1 MTTGTLDSKR
11 SSSIELLKIVA
22 IVLIVLNHTVMT
34 IAKVDAVNYFPDGI
48 SNTIDLRLA
57 TCRLDYLVL
66 IVMRHFGAI
75 GNSIFLIPSVWFL
88 SQNSSTKTEKAV
100 NLVIDTWLLSVL
112 ILASIS
118 LWGGV
123 KLHYTDIVKSFLPM
137 TFKNNWYVTAYLL
150 LYLVHGVLNSVI
162 EIVSKKQHFTIC
174 AMLSILYMGFGT
186 ISTSFFYYTHLMYFV
201 TVYFVVSYIRR
212 YASEYIQ
219 DKNIAKKILMIG
231 FIGLLILIV
240 ATDFVGLHL
249 NLFRNKMWFWA
260 KTSNPFTFL
269 IALGSFGLALSKD
282 YSNKGINYISGL
294 SLFIYLIHENL
305 LVRSIVRPKMWML
318 LTDII
323 QINVVCQEL
332 IFALIVFAISLG
344 LAAVY
349 NLCFRKICKIASR
362 VISRNIESITDDVFE
377 FINARTLR

>member
-123 KLHYTDIVKSFLPM
+123 
-137 TFKNNWYVTAYLL
+137 
-150 LYLVHGVLNSVI
+150 
-162 EIVSKKQHFTIC
+162 
-174 AMLSILYMGFGT
+174 
-186 ISTSFFYYTHLMYFV
+186 
-201 TVYFVVSYIRR
+201 
-212 YASEYIQ
+212 
-219 DKNIAKKILMIG
+219 
-231 FIGLLILIV
+231 
-240 ATDFVGLHL
+240 
-249 NLFRNKMWFWA
+249 
-260 KTSNPFTFL
+260 
-269 IALGSFGLALSKD
+269 
-282 YSNKGINYISGL
+282 
-294 SLFIYLIHENL
+294 
-305 LVRSIVRPKMWML
+305 
-318 LTDII
+318 
-323 QINVVCQEL
+323 
-332 IFALIVFAISLG
+332 
-344 LAAVY
+344 
-349 NLCFRKICKIASR
+349 
-362 VISRNIESITDDVFE
+362 
-377 FINARTLR
+377 